1 VFVIIIIQSLQSS
14 TAPFGDPFKDKG
26 DLAMSIART
35 LARQVVH
42 FGFQDLPPDVIHQT
56 KRVML
61 DTLGCAIGGYDN
73 DASRAI
79 QDLIKEMGDR
89 EEATVFGTGL
99 RTSCMN
105 AALVNGAMVRYLDYN
120 DTAFILQGKTYRT
133 GYHPS
138 EVIPPVLALAERQ
151 HLGGK
156 DVITAIVMG
165 YDLSLGFLEGVVGP
179 GMEKRGWNGDT
190 RGAYIMPLV
199 AGKMLGLNEIQME
212 NAVGIC
218 GSCHAVLG
226 ILDTPAEEY
235 TMTKN
240 IRFPTMAYNG
250 IWTALLAQKGF
261 TGPTTIIEGHD
272 GFVETIMNGE
282 YDPGQLTQIKGKF
295 AIRETCIKSMIA
307 DFSSH
312 GHLTATLKLVKE
324 HDIKTEDIAEVRIT
338 TSKRCAEHTGDP
350 VKKYPKN
357 KETADHSSY
366 YLTAIAIIDRQ
377 IGPDQ
382 FTQEKFHD
390 PKVRALID
398 KVTLRGDPD
407 LDRARPAGISEIV
420 TRQGGMYRCRVDYP
434 RGHARNPM
442 TDEEIV
448 EKFRSMASKY
458 MSDPQMKQ
466 VIDTVFELDKLDDIA
481 TLSRLMVF

>member
-1 VFVIIIIQSLQSS
+1 MS
-14 TAPFGDPFKDKG
+14 TAQK
-26 DLAMSIART
+26 LAQYVINLR
-35 LARQVVH
+35 
-42 FGFQDLPPDVIHQT
+42 FQDLPPDVIHQT

-61 DTLGCAIGGYDN
+61 DTLGCAIGGY
-73 DASRAI
+73 ASEASQTI
-79 QDLIKEMGDR
+79 QELIKELGHL
-89 EEATVFGTGL
+89 EETTVFGSGL
-99 RTSCMN
+99 KTSCLN
-105 AALVNGAMVRYLDYN
+105 AALVNGVMVRYLDYN
-120 DTAFILQGKTYRT
+120 DTAFIIQGETYRT

-138 EVIPPVLALAERQ
+138 EIIPGILALGERQ
-151 HLGGK
+151 RLSGK
-156 DVITAIVMG
+156 EVIAAIVAG
-165 YDLSLGFLEGVVGP
+165 YDLSLCFLEAVRGP

-190 RGAYIMPLV
+190 RGAYIMPLI
-199 AGKMLGLNEIQME
+199 AGKILGLNETQME
-212 NAVGIC
+212 NAVGIS

-240 IRFPTMAYNG
+240 VRFPMMAYHG
-250 IWTALLAQKGF
+250 ILAALLAQKGF

-272 GFVETIMNGE
+272 GFIEAIMKGD
-282 YDPGQLTQIKGKF
+282 YDLTQMVPAKGKF
-295 AIRETCIKSMIA
+295 AIRETCIKSITA

-324 HDIKTEDIAEVRIT
+324 NDIKPEDVAEVKII

-382 FTQEKFHD
+382 FTLEKFQN
-390 PKVRALID
+390 PKVRELID
-398 KVTLRGDPD
+398 KVILKGDPD
-407 LDRARPAGISEIV
+407 LDKARPAGISEIV
-420 TRQGGMYRCRVDYP
+420 SKQGKKYQCRVDYP

-442 TDEEIV
+442 TDEEIIG
-448 EKFRSMASKY
+448 KFKSMASKY
-458 MSDPQMKQ
+458 MSDKQ
-466 VIDTVFELDKLDDIA
+466 TNQIIDTVFALDKLEDVGK
-481 TLSRLMVF
+481 LNRLMVFGSQSIAD